1 MARNQKPIAHY
12 MSRAPV
18 CAPLDL
24 LLVDAVQLM
33 AKHGIRHLP
42 VLDGAKVVGV
52 VSERDLAIAEALVPE
67 DWENF
72 PLAEAMTPKPYC
84 VGPETPLCEVAAVM
98 ADNKYG
104 CALVVG
110 SNGEIVGVFSTVDAM
125 RVLAMD
131 PAD

>member
-18 CAPLDL
+18 CAQLDIL
-24 LLVDAVQLM
+24 LAEAVQLM

-42 VLDGAKVVGV
+42 VLDGVKVVGV
-52 VSERDLAIAEALVPE
+52 VSERDLAIAESLVPE
-67 DWENF
+67 TWESF
-72 PLAEAMTPKPYC
+72 PLAEAMTPEPYC
-84 VGPETPLCEVAAVM
+84 VSPETPLCEVAAVM

-104 CALVVG
+104 CALVIG
-110 SNGEIVGVFSTVDAM
+110 SNGEIAGLFSTVDAL

-131 PAD
+131 PVD